1 MKRLIAMAAT
11 LAALTTACAE
21 SGAQPLGPA
30 PGVGSGSPSSSTS
43 PSGSPTTPS
52 PSPSPIPTR
61 SVTYEVWF
69 NYDGYLFVTHRTEP
83 FTDGVGTRAL
93 QILLGGPTNEESAAG
108 VSSAITPGTDLLGL
122 LIDHGVATVY
132 LSEAFTAE
140 ETPAIAVG
148 SLSQIVYTLT
158 QFDSIDEVLFD
169 VNGVPLTNFG
179 GYELDGPQR
188 RADFADQLPFILVE
202 SPGIG
207 QRVSSPVTIAGTADV
222 FEAVVSIAILDE
234 HGRTVAST
242 FTMATCGTG
251 CRGSYAT
258 DVRYHVRTRQPG
270 TLRVYE
276 VSAMDGSPI
285 HVVEIPVILTP

>member
-30 PGVGSGSPSSSTS
+30 PGVGSESPSSSL
-43 PSGSPTTPS
+43 PGSPTTS
-52 PSPSPIPTR
+52 PSESPDPTR
-61 SVTYEVWF
+61 SMTYELWF
-69 NYDGYLFVTHRTEP
+69 NYDGSLFVTHRTEP
-83 FTDGVGTRAL
+83 FTPGVGQRSLEAL
-93 QILLGGPTNEESAAG
+93 FDGPTDAERHAH
-108 VSSAITPGTDLLGL
+108 VSTSINPGTRLLDLT
-122 LIDHGVATVY
+122 IDEGVATVD
-132 LSEAFTAE
+132 LDATFTAE
-140 ETPAIAVG
+140 ETLASVVG
-148 SLSQIVYTLT
+148 GLAQVVYTLT
-158 QFDSIDEVLFD
+158 QFDSVQGVVFEVEGDPLFEYFGNPGAD
-169 VNGVPLTNFG
+169 V
-179 GYELDGPQR
+179 QR
-188 RADFADQLPFILVE
+188 RADFADQLPAILVE

-207 QRVSSPVTIAGTADV
+207 HRISSPVTISGTADV

-258 DVRYHVRTRQPG
+258 DVRYHVATRQPG

>member
-1 MKRLIAMAAT
+1 MKRLIAMAAM

-21 SGAQPLGPA
+21 TGAQPLGPA
-30 PGVGSGSPSSSTS
+30 PGNGSASPSST
-43 PSGSPTTPS
+43 GTTTPS
-52 PSPSPIPTR
+52 PSTSPDPTR
-61 SVTYEVWF
+61 SMTYELWF
-69 NYDGYLFVTHRTEP
+69 NYDGSLFVTHRTEP
-83 FTDGVGTRAL
+83 FTAGVGRRAL
-93 QILLGGPTNEESAAG
+93 EALFDGPTDAERHAD
-108 VSSAITPGTDLLGL
+108 VSTSINPGTRLLDLT
-122 LIDHGVATVY
+122 IDEGVATVD
-132 LSEAFTAE
+132 LDSTFTAN
-140 ETPAIAVG
+140 ETLASVVG
-148 SLSQIVYTLT
+148 SLAQVVYTLT
-158 QFDSIDEVLFD
+158 QFDSVKGVVFEVDGNPLFELFGNPGAD
-169 VNGVPLTNFG
+169 V
-179 GYELDGPQR
+179 QR
-188 RADFADQLPFILVE
+188 RADFADQLPFILVG

-207 QRVSSPVTIAGTADV
+207 ERVSSPVTIAGTANV

-258 DVRYHVRTRQPG
+258 DVRYHVDTRQPG

>member
-1 MKRLIAMAAT
+1 MKRLIALAAT
-11 LAALTTACAE
+11 LAALSTACAE

-30 PGVGSGSPSSSTS
+30 PGSVSPSSSTS
-43 PSGSPTTPS
+43 PGGSPTTSS
-52 PSPSPIPTR
+52 PSPSSIPTR

-69 NYDGYLFVTHRTEP
+69 HFDGYLFVTHRTEP
-83 FTDGVGTRAL
+83 FTEGVGTRAL

-122 LIDHGVATVY
+122 LIDPGVATVY

-179 GYELDGPQR
+179 GYELDRPQR
-188 RADFADQLPFILVE
+188 RADFADQLPSILVR

-207 QRVSSPVTIAGTADV
+207 EQVSSPVTISGSANV
-222 FEAVVSIAILDE
+222 FEAVVSITILDE
-234 HGRTVAST
+234 HRRTVASS

-258 DVRYHVRTRQPG
+258 DVRYEVGTRQPG
-270 TLRVYE
+270 TIRVYE
-276 VSAMDGSPI
+276 VSAKDGSPL
-285 HVVEIPVILTP
+285 HVVEIPVTLTP